1 MVSNAVSQ
9 VASHV
14 NVALTIVF
22 PAKQGGDDKGMDE
35 IQT

>member
-1 MVSNAVSQ
+1 MVPNAVSQ

-14 NVALTIVF
+14 NVVLTTVF
-22 PAKQGGDDKGMDE
+22 PAKQEGDDKGMDE